1 MRNPFRRFRR
11 DAPADPAPVRH
22 RVPDQRSTIGRSSVP
37 GQARP
42 VGMGNAGR
50 HHRSAAYRPLCAGR
64 VRDRQFPLV
73 RRGLDPGEVT
83 AFLHRVA
90 DDLAALHAELDQ
102 IRNENARIKQSLR
115 DWQSRFAPRVHR

>member
-1 MRNPFRRFRR
+1 MRNLFRRFRR
-11 DAPADPAPVRH
+11 KSRPRAATGRHRPPAPVRPVGASNPGRH
-22 RVPDQRSTIGRSSVP
+22 YRSS
-37 GQARP
+37 
-42 VGMGNAGR
+42 
-50 HHRSAAYRPLCAGR
+50 AYRPLCAGR
-64 VRDRQFPLV
+64 IRDRQFPLV